1 MGRFL
6 KLLLILAVAIGIG
19 VAVAKL
25 NEQREKFLAMSEE
38 EQRDFLAK
46 KIGDKVP
53 EEKLAEIQNKVIE
66 GISKARG

>member
-1 MGRFL
+1 MSRFF

-25 NEQREKFLAMSEE
+25 NEQKQMFLAMTEE
-38 EQRDFLAK
+38 EQRAFLAEK
-46 KIGDKVP
+46 FGDKVP
-53 EEKLAEIQNKVIE
+53 EEKLTEIQDKVIE